1 MLNLLT
7 VAGTIVSIAVGVVA
21 AGLVVFAIG
30 YKVWCKKHGKS
41 GCGCNCSSCGCCSCH
56 TKEKKEEKKQ

>member
-21 AGLVVFAIG
+21 AGLVVFAIA
-30 YKVWCKKHGKS
+30 YKIWCKKHGKS
-41 GCGCNCSSCGCCSCH
+41 GCGCDCSSCGCCSCH